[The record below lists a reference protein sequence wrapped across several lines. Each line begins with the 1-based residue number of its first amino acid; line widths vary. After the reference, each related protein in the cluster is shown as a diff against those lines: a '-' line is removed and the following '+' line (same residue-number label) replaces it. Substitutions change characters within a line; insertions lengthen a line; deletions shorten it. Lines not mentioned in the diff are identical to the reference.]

1 MSQPINV
8 LLADDHPL
16 IREAIGNRL
25 RQEVDLHL
33 VGEAGNGDAC
43 LLLCRRQQP
52 DVVLLDLD
60 MPGPSP
66 LNLITSLRE
75 SCPQLKL
82 IVLSAHD
89 DYVSAHAL
97 LAAGV
102 HGYVL
107 KDEPPIAVIRAI
119 RTVADGGSW
128 FSQTITRRLARPSVS
143 GPQFTSREEEVLH
156 LLAAG
161 RSNDEMAAEL
171 SVTERTVRYHL
182 HNIYRKIDA
191 DTRNQAIVWA
201 VRHNYGRNEPC
212 RERQE

>member
-1 MSQPINV
+1 MEQSINV

-16 IREAIGNRL
+16 IREGIGKTL
-25 RQEVDLHL
+25 RKEDDLHL
-33 VGEAGNGDAC
+33 VGEAGDGEAC
-43 LLLCRRQQP
+43 LQLCRVRQP
-52 DVVLLDLD
+52 DVLLLDLD

-66 LNLITSLRE
+66 LELITLLRE
-75 SCPQLKL
+75 SCPQLKVV
-82 IVLSAHD
+82 VLSAHD
-89 DYVSAHAL
+89 DYISAHAL

-107 KDEPPIAVIRAI
+107 KDEPPLAVLRAI
-119 RTVADGGSW
+119 RTVVEGGSW
-128 FSQTITRRLARPSVS
+128 FSQTITRQLARPTFD

-156 LLAAG
+156 LLAQG

-182 HNIYRKIDA
+182 HNIYRKIET

-201 VRHNYGRNEPC
+201 VRQNYGKA
-212 RERQE
+212 

>member
-1 MSQPINV
+1 MSQAITV

-25 RQEVDLHL
+25 RQEPDLQL
-33 VGEAGNGDAC
+33 IGEAGDGDSC
-43 LLLCRRQQP
+43 LALCRKTQP
-52 DVVLLDLD
+52 DVLLLDLD
-60 MPGPSP
+60 MPGPPP
-66 LNLITSLRE
+66 LRLIAALTAAS
-75 SCPQLKL
+75 PQLKVV
-82 IVLSAHD
+82 VLSAHD
-89 DYVSAHAL
+89 DYVSTHAL

-107 KDEPPIAVIRAI
+107 KDEPPVAVIRAI
-119 RTVADGGSW
+119 RTVVGGGSW
-128 FSQTITRRLARPSVS
+128 FSRSIARQLTRPSLD

-161 RSNDEMAAEL
+161 HSNDEMAERL

-191 DTRNQAIVWA
+191 DSRNQAIVWA
-201 VRHNYGRNEPC
+201 VRQDYG
-212 RERQE
+212 QA

>member
-1 MSQPINV
+1 MSQPITV

-25 RQEVDLHL
+25 RQEADLRL

-43 LLLCRRQQP
+43 LTLCRGRQP

-66 LNLITSLRE
+66 LKLISSLRE
-75 SCPQLKL
+75 SCPQVKL

-89 DYVSAHAL
+89 DYVSTHAL

-107 KDEPPIAVIRAI
+107 KDEPPVAVIRAV
-119 RTVADGGSW
+119 RTVVEGGSW
-128 FSQTITRRLARPSVS
+128 FSQSITRRLARASVN

-191 DTRNQAIVWA
+191 GSRNQAIVWA
-201 VRHNYGRNEPC
+201 VRHNYGKE
-212 RERQE
+212 